1 MKTKI
6 IIPFLVLMFAASA
19 VFAQRGLE
27 HKRFSRHHGQM
38 FGIEMLADELKL
50 TEQQLSQIK
59 EQRFAR
65 EKNAIQTRSKIQLAE
80 LELRNLMQGDN
91 PDENQGK
98 GKIEEIGKLKTELR
112 LNRVQG
118 RLAVQKILTPEQKET
133 LKTIQK
139 ERLQN
144 RRGEDRPFPRQRM
157 FQHLQGNNG
166 DFGPDDF
173 DFELEGEFSE
183 DLEL

>member
-6 IIPFLVLMFAASA
+6 IIPLLVFMFAAAAS
-19 VFAQRGLE
+19 AQRGPE
-27 HKRFSRHHGQM
+27 HRGFARHHSAM
-38 FGIEMLADELKL
+38 FGIEMLAEELKL
-50 TEQQLSQIK
+50 TEQQLAQIK

-80 LELRNLMQGDN
+80 LELRNLLQADN
-91 PDENQGK
+91 VDENQVK
-98 GKIEEIGKLKTELR
+98 SKVEEIGKLKTELR

-133 LKTIQK
+133 LKTIHK

-144 RRGEDRPFPRQRM
+144 RRGEDRPFPRQKM
-157 FQHLQGNNG
+157 FRQFQGDNR
-166 DFGPDDF
+166 DFDPEDF
-173 DFELEGEFSE
+173 DFELEGEFSGGT
-183 DLEL
+183 EL